1 MNSCAGSVSGKEEV
15 ADMGACC
22 PHTPARRKRTAGRP
36 VVYLL
41 GAKPPERRRTRRS
54 RRILLW
60 FRRRVELREFI
71 DHWARSFDCGEYA
84 FAQDAPCGRFGI
96 EEFSI
101 GIPVLATSGKSWQE
115 NKISRDILE
124 GPDFLAIDPG
134 LRLPLRQAPFG
145 SEPQGRRQGRPQTP
159 ASGSEEIT
167 LSISRQK
174 LLLRFKH
181 LQRHRFDL
189 RWCANGTRQRIE
201 HQRMD
206 G

>member
-101 GIPVLATSGKSWQE
+101 GIPVLATSRKSWQE

-124 GPDFLAIDPG
+124 EAE
-134 LRLPLRQAPFG
+134 
-145 SEPQGRRQGRPQTP
+145 SEL
-159 ASGSEEIT
+159 EIT
-167 LSISRQK
+167 SRCLVTIGAHDMRSANPQR
-174 LLLRFKH
+174 LNSSLVFLRA
-181 LQRHRFDL
+181 L
-189 RWCANGTRQRIE
+189 RVFVVQ
-201 HQRMD
+201 
-206 G
+206 